1 MRLMKASIASTGL
14 MPLFGTSASRVIA
27 VTNWS
32 KARFLEAA
40 NFAPAVR
47 PGDRPVQPGACVSY
61 WGTTMGTSDNP
72 RDTFVIYGKDA
83 EGNYW
88 VHGYLRQE
96 TWDLIQEEFEQ
107 YP

>member
-1 MRLMKASIASTGL
+1 
-14 MPLFGTSASRVIA
+14 
-27 VTNWS
+27 
-32 KARFLEAA
+32 
-40 NFAPAVR
+40 
-47 PGDRPVQPGACVSY
+47 
-61 WGTTMGTSDNP
+61 MGTSDNP